1 MAIVKAK
8 YTRSIGR
15 IKAHL
20 RYITHRPGREGEKL
34 TRQLFA
40 YDYQAVDKPYA
51 YHRFDLTPKGTYF
64 YKIILSHD
72 PKREDTRKDLD
83 LRYLTERAMNR
94 LSALLGNKTGTRIQ
108 FVAAIH
114 HDHTAIRHIHSIAF
128 LNRRLTRR
136 EIYFLKQSV
145 TQEAL
150 QQRKLLDRVRNHS
163 RLQYPTHARLLTY
176 PAPAQKRH
184 RSSKP
189 VRIQHSCYHCG
200 YGQLTGIPRYRLY
213 CPGCHRLLQ
222 EEKTMR
228 VELGRQL

>member
-34 TRQLFA
+34 TRPLFT
-40 YDYQAVDKPYA
+40 YDYQAVDKHSA
-51 YHRFDLTPKGTYF
+51 YHRFDLAPKGTYF
-64 YKIILSHD
+64 YKFILSHD

-83 LRYLTERAMNR
+83 LRYLTEQAMNR
-94 LSALLGNKTGTRIQ
+94 LSALLGNEVGRIQ

-114 HDHTAIRHIHSIAF
+114 NDHTTIRHIHSIAL

-136 EIYFLKQSV
+136 ELSLLKTSV

-150 QQRKLLDRVRNHS
+150 QQRRFFDRVRIRS
-163 RLQYPTHARLLTY
+163 RTQFLTQARLFTY
-176 PAPAQKRH
+176 PPQQNKQY
-184 RSSKP
+184 RSYKP
-189 VRIQHSCYHCG
+189 VRIQHGCSHCG
-200 YGQLTGIPRYRLY
+200 YGQLTGIPRSRLY
-213 CPGCHRLLQ
+213 CPSCHRPLK

-228 VELGRQL
+228 LELGRQR